1 VANRKEVSFLNSME
15 VFGVQ
20 RISRNGNQAADECLT
35 VHAQC
40 AVKAG
45 ELVLAE
51 PLSLHG
57 QVVKAEV
64 WCLKDDFTP
73 HFVDLY
79 ALQP

>member
-1 VANRKEVSFLNSME
+1 MDI
-15 VFGVQ
+15 FGVQ
-20 RISRNGNQAADECLT
+20 RISKDGDNASDECLT
-35 VHAQC
+35 VHAHC

-45 ELVLAE
+45 EIVLAE

-57 QVVKAEV
+57 HVVRAKV

-79 ALQP
+79 AAQP

>member
-1 VANRKEVSFLNSME
+1 MTSMD

-20 RISRNGNQAADECLT
+20 PISGDRNRLSGDCVTVQAR
-35 VHAQC
+35 C

-45 ELVLAE
+45 ELVLEE

-57 QVVKAEV
+57 AVVRAKV

-73 HFVDLY
+73 HYVDLY
-79 ALQP
+79 AAQP